1 MKREILSFIKRS
13 VIIILFIIIPVLYIG
28 NKLFLLLNASYA
40 EKTLQKNIIILSAE
54 NEVLRQRISEY
65 RKGTLIEARAR
76 DDLGMIKKGEK
87 VYFLKP

>member
-1 MKREILSFIKRS
+1 MKREILSLIKRL

>member
-1 MKREILSFIKRS
+1 M
-13 VIIILFIIIPVLYIG
+13 
-28 NKLFLLLNASYA
+28 
-40 EKTLQKNIIILSAE
+40 LQKNIIILSAE